1 VNAHRRVLKAVIRR
15 YLEQEVRL
23 YEGNMYK
30 VPRFLL
36 NDVVRFWRTMAVDFA
51 RKQTDRGG
59 KGWGIRNVKL
69 RMSRKLIFTGGMLT
83 CFSCPLLPRS
93 KNQDDLQ
100 VLISHIEARTQMS
113 PLAILAQACLDGYT
127 DAATSKVLFTQY
139 DAFLQLINQD
149 STRKKLENLRAEDA
163 GRSKVFQQAHQ
174 ISLEFQKGLDALF
187 FGSKLK
193 DITTKYAIF

>member
-1 VNAHRRVLKAVIRR
+1 
-15 YLEQEVRL
+15 
-23 YEGNMYK
+23 
-30 VPRFLL
+30 
-36 NDVVRFWRTMAVDFA
+36 
-51 RKQTDRGG
+51 
-59 KGWGIRNVKL
+59 
-69 RMSRKLIFTGGMLT
+69 
-83 CFSCPLLPRS
+83 
-93 KNQDDLQ
+93 
-100 VLISHIEARTQMS
+100 MS